1 MYDKIIKKMYFVR
14 KIIFLSLFFTKRG
27 NIYKKE
33 DPKFGPLI
41 IKIKKTNQGK
51 YTKMRNIHYSQFFVS
66 KAMAHNFICCIIE

>member
-1 MYDKIIKKMYFVR
+1 MYDNIIKKLYFVR

-33 DPKFGPLI
+33 DQKFGPLI

-51 YTKMRNIHYSQFFVS
+51 YTKNEEYTLFAIFCFKSNG
-66 KAMAHNFICCIIE
+66 A

>member
-1 MYDKIIKKMYFVR
+1 MYDNIIKKMYFVR

-33 DPKFGPLI
+33 DQKFGPLI

-51 YTKMRNIHYSQFFVS
+51 CEKIIKYYSQFFVS
-66 KAMAHNFICCIIE
+66 KAMAHNFICCIME